1 MTVILHEMIRNS
13 ESDIC
18 GCCICTK
25 VKQNLNKWGQ
35 MTLMLFYENNTFL
48 HKTLKMSA

>member
-1 MTVILHEMIRNS
+1 MKLLEI
-13 ESDIC
+13 
-18 GCCICTK
+18 
-25 VKQNLNKWGQ
+25 QNQIYVVVAFVQRLNRLYLNKWGQ